1 MEYNRNLTESL
12 VVLGT
17 VKPQAAAAGTYTAG
31 PFNLLFARRI
41 VGRIHVGA
49 LGTSGTVDAKYQ
61 ASATSGGT
69 YADVAGAAI
78 AQVNSGA
85 ENVAQLELKGE
96 TLAGAGQGPW
106 VKLLIT
112 VGGSTATQLSA
123 IVEGGA
129 AGYEPASDNNAATV
143 TQTVVA

>member
-1 MEYNRNLTESL
+1 MDYNRNMTESL

-49 LGTSGTVDAKYQ
+49 LGGGTVDAKFQ

-69 YADVAGAAI
+69 YADVANAAI
-78 AQVNSGA
+78 ATINSGS
-85 ENVAQLELKGE
+85 ENVAQVELKGE

-106 VKLLIT
+106 VKLLLT
-112 VGGSTATQLSA
+112 VTGGTGTQLSA
-123 IVEGGA
+123 IVEGGVS
-129 AGYEPASDNNAATV
+129 GYEPASDNNVATV